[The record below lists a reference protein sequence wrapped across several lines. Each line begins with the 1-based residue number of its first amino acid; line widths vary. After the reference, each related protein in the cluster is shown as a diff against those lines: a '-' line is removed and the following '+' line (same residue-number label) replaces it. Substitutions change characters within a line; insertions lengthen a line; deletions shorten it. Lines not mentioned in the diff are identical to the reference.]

1 LNTASKNL
9 NKNLKKEKK
18 MENKEIKAK
27 IKVNT
32 ESNTAEITITT
43 PDGQKMKLTEKVK
56 FKREL
61 PTKKEI
67 KKLLYRLLDSGILEE
82 INKNYGDEQTFE
94 LSNGSTLTNKTLDI
108 KVELT
113 MEVKKEYEIALAT
126 SPLFF

>member
-1 LNTASKNL
+1 
-9 NKNLKKEKK
+9 

-32 ESNTAEITITT
+32 ENNTAEITIKK
-43 PDGQKMKLTEKVK
+43 PNGQEVKLTEKVK
-56 FKREL
+56 FKREI

-82 INKNYGDEQTFE
+82 INKNYGNEQTFE
-94 LSNGSTLTNKTLDI
+94 LSDGSTLTNKTLDI

-113 MEVKKEYEIALAT
+113 MEVKKEYEVTLAT